1 MISVVTV
8 TNKNNPRIINNIFHF
23 YGRERNVFFDI
34 VRAASEN
41 YMIDLN
47 VKKLGLVD
55 LMDSEFAG
63 GGLD

>member
-1 MISVVTV
+1 MGHVCL
-8 TNKNNPRIINNIFHF
+8 FF
-23 YGRERNVFFDI
+23 LDRERNVFFDI

-47 VKKLGLVD
+47 VKKLGLID